1 MPYKH
6 PKIKIFYCLSCMLL
20 MLSACALKFGK
31 DFDPSAFEAKVERGV
46 TTQKQVRQW
55 LGAPQST
62 GRIVENNGIQY
73 RRWLY
78 YFGNG
83 KLTQMDN
90 AIFKTLEVRFDKD
103 NKVASYSWSG

>member
-1 MPYKH
+1 MPYKLL
-6 PKIKIFYCLSCMLL
+6 KIKTFYILSCILL
-20 MLSACALKFGK
+20 MLTACTLKFGK
-31 DFDPSAFEAKVERGV
+31 DFNPAAFETLVERGI
-46 TTQKQVRQW
+46 TTQKQVSDL

-62 GRIVENNGIQY
+62 GRIVESNGVQY

-90 AIFKTLEVRFDKD
+90 VIFKTLEVRFDKD